1 MVNFPNIEK
10 IEKDIN
16 KLLNQYSTMHE
27 FYTTNNKTNKPEYT
41 KSLRKIYNQI
51 NEQIDKLRLYNNDV
65 EKNNRDERNKKK
77 GIETKQK
84 KQVGRKK
91 TLKGGAEENKLIQED
106 IKLTQ
111 EDIKLNQNDIKLNQ
125 EEDIKLN
132 QEDIKLN
139 QNDNKLNI
147 FKKQDNEIKNTY
159 GDDTINGIFTELEN
173 EDKKETQKGG
183 RGRPR
188 PPTKQYIIKNKIN
201 N

>member
-106 IKLTQ
+106 IKL
-111 EDIKLNQNDIKLNQ
+111 
-125 EEDIKLN
+125 
-132 QEDIKLN
+132 N

-183 RGRPR
+183 RGRQ
-188 PPTKQYIIKNKIN
+188 PTKKFIIKNN
-201 N
+201 NIDGLI

>member
-106 IKLTQ
+106 IKL
-111 EDIKLNQNDIKLNQ
+111 
-125 EEDIKLN
+125 N

-183 RGRPR
+183 RGRP
-188 PPTKQYIIKNKIN
+188 PTKQYSIKNKIN
-201 N
+201 NRLI

>member
-10 IEKDIN
+10 IEKDVN

-27 FYTTNNKTNKPEYT
+27 FYSTNNKTNKPEYT

-91 TLKGGAEENKLIQED
+91 TLKGGAEDNKLIQED
-106 IKLTQ
+106 NKL
-111 EDIKLNQNDIKLNQ
+111 KQND
-125 EEDIKLN
+125 D
-132 QEDIKLN
+132 
-139 QNDNKLNI
+139 KLNI
-147 FKKQDNEIKNTY
+147 FKKQDDNIKNTY
-159 GDDTINGIFTELEN
+159 EDDTIKGIFTELEK
-173 EDKKETQKGG
+173 EDKPEPQKGG
-183 RGRPR
+183 RGRPQ
-188 PPTKQYIIKNKIN
+188 TNKQFAIKNNRVNGLI
-201 N
+201 